1 MVVWRNLL
9 LTKILVEY
17 SKLKLGIFP
26 KKKTGNNAPDDKLK
40 LNTHNKLNTFRKIFD
55 YIYNYDFVRVKTN
68 VCNKEVWELF

>member
-17 SKLKLGIFP
+17 SKLKLGILP
-26 KKKTGNNAPDDKLK
+26 KKNTGNNAPDDKLK
-40 LNTHNKLNTFRKIFD
+40 SNTHNTPSENFFD
-55 YIYNYDFVRVKTN
+55 YIENDDFVRVKTN